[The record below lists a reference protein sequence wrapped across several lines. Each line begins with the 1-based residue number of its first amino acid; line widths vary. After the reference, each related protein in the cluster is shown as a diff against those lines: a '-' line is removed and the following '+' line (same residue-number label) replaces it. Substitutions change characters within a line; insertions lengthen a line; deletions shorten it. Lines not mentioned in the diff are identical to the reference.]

1 MEGQVWIYR
10 DLTTLQ
16 GSLTGVQQY
25 TALEIAQLTRT
36 PAADGSV
43 PLAITVPITMNVR
56 TGPGLTYDVLRNV
69 PAGTQGPHLR
79 HRPG

>member
-1 MEGQVWIYR
+1 MAGQVWIYQ

-16 GSLTGVQQY
+16 GSLAGVKQY
-25 TALEIAQLTRT
+25 TALEIAQLSGT
-36 PAADGSV
+36 PPADGSV

-56 TGPGLTYDVLRNV
+56 TGPGLTYDVVRVV
-69 PAGTQGPHLR
+69 PRGHAGTHLR